1 MINVHSWTI
10 FKRYI
15 LDTQLKICKIIS
27 DERKHVNLDKSK
39 TYTFK
44 SVGRVVKENFEDFL
58 LEGESFDKPSHVRF
72 FKKKKLMLLWPM
84 SFLVLFQL
92 ASCKSKIFKYL
103 LSEAMNDIQSYS
115 SSLARD
121 HGNWTSWGTNS
132 SSNHGRIQI

>member
-58 LEGESFDKPSHVRF
+58 LEGESFEQITKP
-72 FKKKKLMLLWPM
+72 
-84 SFLVLFQL
+84 
-92 ASCKSKIFKYL
+92 C
-103 LSEAMNDIQSYS
+103 
-115 SSLARD
+115 
-121 HGNWTSWGTNS
+121 
-132 SSNHGRIQI
+132 